1 LFPRTNRRV
10 AAGSHKFGRATLPHE
25 TFTVGDDSGF
35 KTFPLIA
42 KAGSL
47 ALWNGAVW
55 HGSLPRTKPGL
66 RVTLVQT
73 YFRTYMRPVM
83 LYDRQLSQ
91 DFLDANPELADVVG
105 APTEGS
111 PGRNLYPYEQTPN
124 SGGGRDTWKGDERRT
139 PGFMNTG
146 RDPYA

>member
-1 LFPRTNRRV
+1 MRTLLV
-10 AAGSHKFGRATLPHE
+10 TASHGGRPIQAP
-25 TFTVGDDSGF
+25 
-35 KTFPLIA
+35 
-42 KAGSL
+42 
-47 ALWNGAVW
+47 ALLHHV
-55 HGSLPRTKPGL
+55 GL

-91 DFLDANPELADVVG
+91 DFLDANPELAEVVG